1 MAKNILVI
9 DDEGLVTKSLQRL
22 LKKEGF
28 NATIAASGE
37 EAIEQCKNSDF
48 DLIVSDI
55 RMPQINGIE
64 TIQKIRALLKESGK
78 KAIPEIL
85 ITGYADEDNYKSA
98 LELKVADYIYKPFDT
113 KEFLDTIKK
122 NLDAAKE

>member
-28 NATIAASGE
+28 NVVIAAGGE
-37 EAIEQCKNSDF
+37 EAIEQCKGVDF

-55 RMPQINGIE
+55 RMPQLDGIA
-64 TIQKIRALLKESGK
+64 TIRKIRALLKESGK
-78 KAIPEIL
+78 QPIPEIF
-85 ITGYADEDNYKSA
+85 ITGYADEDAYKNA
-98 LELKVADYIYKPFDT
+98 LELKVADYIYKPFYT
-113 KEFLDTIKK
+113 KEFVDKIKK
-122 NLDAAKE
+122 NLDVAKE